1 MRLFGKSKEEKEV
14 EYKEKIKL
22 TLVVINDIENSGIQ
36 LVDPLAEHIEAIKGV
51 LKYRLDLD
59 DKTKIK
65 MALDLIYDFK
75 HAGYLLF
82 GNYKSMMEEIKAN
95 LYGLRGYEYA
105 KKCVNKCGN
114 FPVEGSM
121 YCKDCGKNLR
131 RYGQRDDI

>member
-1 MRLFGKSKEEKEV
+1 MRLFGKSKEEKEA

-22 TLVVINDIENSGIQ
+22 TLAVIDDIENSGMK
-36 LVDPLAEHIEAIKGV
+36 LVGPLLPLIIE
-51 LKYRLDLD
+51 LKMIGQETWD

-65 MALDLIYDFK
+65 RSLDLIYDFK
-75 HAGYLLF
+75 RTGYVLF

-131 RYGQRDDI
+131 RYGQRDIS